1 MKDKIKIENVEEAT
15 EKQKALLGRIK
26 VGAFAFL
33 CGVGATQVI
42 NDFSRNNT
50 YYVLEEQY
58 LVGDEYETTEF
69 IVTNEANLNKFVS
82 GYDKK
87 YNIIKKVNSKDV
99 SILQVEEYNFETEEY
114 DLPTAGIYEII
125 DSTETPMSDTK
136 DYRLVCVS
144 GNNHHYFKDEKIED
158 YVVVKNESDV
168 IEIKNKILN
177 AIKNNDKIIEMY
189 KDVSKKNMKSA
200 SEKTKEYLGK

>member
-1 MKDKIKIENVEEAT
+1 MKDKIKIENVEEVT

-33 CGVGATQVI
+33 CGIGATQVI
-42 NDFSRNNT
+42 NDFSKNNT

-82 GYDKK
+82 GYNKK
-87 YNIIKKVNSKDV
+87 YNIMKKVNSKDV
-99 SILQVEEYNFETEEY
+99 SILQVEGYNSETGEY

-125 DSTETPMSDTK
+125 DSIETPMSDTK

-144 GNNHHYFKDEKIED
+144 GNSEHFNVDNRVQRIDFTVYNSDIDIVYNGKEMDKHEYNLKEIDEKH
-158 YVVVKNESDV
+158 
-168 IEIKNKILN
+168 EIKSNIG
-177 AIKNNDKIIEMY
+177 EEVGY
-189 KDVSKKNMKSA
+189 
-200 SEKTKEYLGK
+200 GK